1 MCEVFTH
8 PITKVW
14 DHDLAWKVV
23 DVVGAHTVSYKIPSF
38 RRVYWNP
45 QIRFITIDVVRFK
58 DVDEAPEDEDQ
69 DEDEDKET
77 VEAKKPVVGP
87 VTIWIGVFPESTSA
101 IAAHDAAHG
110 LPD

>member
-1 MCEVFTH
+1 M
-8 PITKVW
+8 
-14 DHDLAWKVV
+14 D
-23 DVVGAHTVSYKIPSF
+23 AHTVSHKIPSY
-38 RRVYWNP
+38 RRVYWDP

-58 DVDEAPEDEDQ
+58 NVYEAPEDEDQ
-69 DEDEDKET
+69 DEET

-101 IAAHDAAHG
+101 TAAHEAAQG